1 MILTMVHHFHHI
13 EKIKKLVANLHD
25 KKENAIHMR
34 NLKQALYHELVL
46 KKVII
51 PLNSVKKLG

>member
-1 MILTMVHHFHHI
+1 MVHHFHHI

-51 PLNSVKKLG
+51 PLNSVKKLS